1 MHHNNREE
9 ERDMNGRSKT
19 RNLAYQFVIDIQCDA
34 NEGPD
39 RLYQAACIGLPG
51 CVVYA
56 GSEGKALKKM
66 QKAIIVWLKLA
77 NRQMTGLERST
88 MEFIEHQVSH

>member
-1 MHHNNREE
+1 MK
-9 ERDMNGRSKT
+9 GRSKT
-19 RNLAYQFVIDIQCDA
+19 RNMVYQFEIDIQCDA

-39 RLYQAACIGLPG
+39 RLYQAACRGLSG

-56 GSEGKALKKM
+56 DNEGKALKKV

-88 MEFIEHQVSH
+88 AEYIERQVSG